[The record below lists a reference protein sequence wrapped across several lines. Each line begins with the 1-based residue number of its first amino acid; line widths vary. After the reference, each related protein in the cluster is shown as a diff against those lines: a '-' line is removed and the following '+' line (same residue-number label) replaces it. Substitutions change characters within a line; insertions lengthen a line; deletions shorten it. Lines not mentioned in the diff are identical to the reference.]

1 MIEFVRT
8 RPWLNLGIASIALTV
23 LSIMT
28 SSVIFPMSI
37 LGVLGTNTVLEIALT
52 FGFSSLYVMGAHTA
66 YIVGHAVSNHWNSKP
81 VPVKNAEQPSLSSEV
96 PKSVPSLEPALTTT
110 PKSEKDLII
119 LDGDYLDEDY
129 LDEDYLDEDDIYISR
144 VSGAGIEITPDRP
157 EDSPIRTPIRTPEAS
172 IAPSPS
178 LLVETPVLVAV
189 PASPKTPLFSPI
201 GTPIA
206 ISPSFLKSDF
216 NRTPNISPNIS
227 PLQLTPEIPDSPIGS
242 TITPVEAPQQISEV
256 SETLEALHRT
266 VDRALEVAQPPIVK
280 SLPEVLAGTPNNV
293 VRSPATTPRQATSP
307 QVLSGV
313 LPGTPTRTY
322 TPISEMYTPSDS
334 PVGSPNVSRSNGV
347 RRSKA
352 PVLNGFNHKRNST
365 PVKPCHICSD
375 NSFEAKKYGSMFEDK
390 NGTTVRKSARTRS
403 MAKYS

>member
-37 LGVLGTNTVLEIALT
+37 LGVLGTSTVLEIALT

-81 VPVKNAEQPSLSSEV
+81 APVKNAEQPSLPSEV

-119 LDGDYLDEDY
+119 LDEDY

-172 IAPSPS
+172 IAHSPS
-178 LLVETPVLVAV
+178 LLVETPVLASVR
-189 PASPKTPLFSPI
+189 ASPKTPPLSPI

-206 ISPSFLKSDF
+206 ISPSPLGPDF
-216 NRTPNISPNIS
+216 NRTPNISP
-227 PLQLTPEIPDSPIGS
+227 LQLAPEISDSPIGS
-242 TITPVEAPQQISEV
+242 LTITPVEAPQQISEV

-266 VDRALEVAQPPIVK
+266 VDKALEVAQPPILK
-280 SLPEVLAGTPNNV
+280 SLPE
-293 VRSPATTPRQATSP
+293 
-307 QVLSGV
+307 V

-334 PVGSPNVSRSNGV
+334 PVGSPNVSRANGV